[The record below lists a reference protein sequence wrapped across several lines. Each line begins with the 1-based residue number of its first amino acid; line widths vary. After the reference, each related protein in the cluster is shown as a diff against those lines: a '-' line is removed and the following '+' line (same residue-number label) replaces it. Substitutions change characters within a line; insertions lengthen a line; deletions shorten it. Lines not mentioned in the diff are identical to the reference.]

1 MIVSY
6 VRYDYYL
13 RLVLWIGRIVAATG
27 IVRLQSYRT
36 YDLRSWIGSLVTAR
50 VHLKSPMQT
59 RSKAGN
65 LAKEKDGAK
74 DPVATL
80 RAERAEFFLVC
91 TRTCELWHS

>member
-1 MIVSY
+1 MLNW
-6 VRYDYYL
+6 L
-13 RLVLWIGRIVAATG
+13 RSPIVAPTTE
-27 IVRLQSYRT
+27 QSESEAQVMEAKFKDDRQK
-36 YDLRSWIGSLVTAR
+36 SKPLVTAR

-91 TRTCELWHS
+91 TRTCEL